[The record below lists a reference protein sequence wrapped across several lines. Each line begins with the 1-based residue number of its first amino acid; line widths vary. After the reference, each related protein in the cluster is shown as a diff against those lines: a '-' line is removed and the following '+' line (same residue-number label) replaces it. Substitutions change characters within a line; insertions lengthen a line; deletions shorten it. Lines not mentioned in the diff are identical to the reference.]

1 MLHIKFPGLAPA
13 LILLAGCTL
22 LASCTM
28 VGPNYER
35 PASELPTQFSESTLN
50 VNDAK
55 IPISNTWWELYNDPV
70 LNDLVAK
77 ALRNNT
83 DIKIAVA
90 RIEEADAFLREV
102 GSAILPSV
110 DLDSSASRS
119 RASSIGPVPFP
130 PGAKA
135 MRDTYHIEL
144 GTSYEIDFWGKLRRS
159 EEAARAQALSTRYA
173 RDTVELS
180 LSGLVSSNYLLLRA
194 RDGQIALSRNTLVSR
209 EESLALTKRRAKGGV
224 ASDLDVHQA
233 EVLRANMLAQIA
245 ELTEQRAL
253 IEHQLAVL
261 SGDLNLKLEQ
271 GDIKQIPLPPVPPAG
286 LPSTLLE
293 ARPDIRQAEED
304 MIAANAK
311 IGVAKAALFPTISLT
326 ASYGGESGA
335 LGDILKSAAR
345 IWGTGVNLYLPIF
358 DNGKLSSVVDQASA
372 QQKQALAAYEGSIQT
387 AFREVNDALVK
398 VRQGGEKEA
407 ALQTSQEAA
416 GKSMQIAE
424 NRYKAGYSAYLDVLD
439 AQRTY
444 NETALLYIQSRQ
456 ARLAATVELFKALG
470 GGWTDAQLKP
480 AS

>member
-1 MLHIKFPGLAPA
+1 
-13 LILLAGCTL
+13 
-22 LASCTM
+22 
-28 VGPNYER
+28 
-35 PASELPTQFSESTLN
+35 
-50 VNDAK
+50 
-55 IPISNTWWELYNDPV
+55 
-70 LNDLVAK
+70 
-77 ALRNNT
+77 
-83 DIKIAVA
+83 
-90 RIEEADAFLREV
+90 
-102 GSAILPSV
+102 
-110 DLDSSASRS
+110 
-119 RASSIGPVPFP
+119 
-130 PGAKA
+130 
-135 MRDTYHIEL
+135 
-144 GTSYEIDFWGKLRRS
+144 
-159 EEAARAQALSTRYA
+159 
-173 RDTVELS
+173 
-180 LSGLVSSNYLLLRA
+180 
-194 RDGQIALSRNTLVSR
+194 
-209 EESLALTKRRAKGGV
+209 
-224 ASDLDVHQA
+224 
-233 EVLRANMLAQIA
+233 
-245 ELTEQRAL
+245 
-253 IEHQLAVL
+253 
-261 SGDLNLKLEQ
+261 
-271 GDIKQIPLPPVPPAG
+271 
-286 LPSTLLE
+286 
-293 ARPDIRQAEED
+293 

-416 GKSMQIAE
+416 GKSLQIAE